1 MAAKYWSYFLFAKDV
16 MEILQVSR
24 TTAYKIIKSLNK
36 ELQEMGKC
44 TFDGRVPRSYF
55 EERYYC
61 MDTRGSSGKEETK
74 KPGKSARTTS
84 GRPARARA

>member
-1 MAAKYWSYFLFAKDV
+1 MAAKYWSYFLFAQDV

-24 TTAYKIIKSLNK
+24 TTAYKIIKNLNM
-36 ELQEMGKC
+36 ERQEMGKC

-61 MDTRGSSGKEETK
+61 MDTRGSKEAS
-74 KPGKSARTTS
+74 PAKSAKTTS
-84 GRPARARA
+84 GKPARARA